1 MPLQDITNTGK
12 RPGDSAERLDASS
25 EGRKRRRSARLRAL
39 ELPAGSNDDTDSD
52 SGPARERVAPSL
64 PRLDLDTSIEDQL
77 ARLVSLIRAFR
88 ASAGFQPSSWQLEA
102 ALRLL
107 HGWDGLVSAAT
118 GFGKSPIWEMVA
130 LAAPDSTILVVCPL
144 LALEADQLR
153 KYRGTQLQAVSL
165 GEVATAPLTSGS
177 SSSNKTDLRR
187 QHVRDCLIRQRPNLV
202 FASPETL
209 IDNPV
214 VRSVLK
220 DESFRSK
227 LLAIVVDEA
236 HIVQTWGLTP
246 AGKNALPF
254 RPAFSKI
261 QTLRARLGSHLP
273 VLAVSATLPQ
283 SCVQAVLA
291 LLDFG
296 HRNIF
301 AIDAGVE
308 RANVAYALLPL
319 SSPVCTYEDLLRLFP
334 STIVHP
340 QDIPKTL
347 IYMPTRASTYEVA
360 QQLQDRF
367 AALGPSFRDAVRPFT
382 SLSSASYKSDTLLRA
397 FCAGG
402 PTRVLVAT
410 EAAGLGLDIPDIA
423 RVVQYTLPHSL
434 LDPAQHF
441 GREMRS
447 KDKPALAILLA
458 QPWTVLDT
466 ADQPLSTAQQRRS
479 DLDKGLQ
486 RITIADVCMRTTL
499 VQGAGLG
506 LDRVRKSLPLLREVD
521 GGLATLEEQLTRLPL
536 TDAHHLALSEH
547 SLPPAAPADFCCTS
561 CSPRCRKDVLF
572 SPPTDTSSTGRRDED
587 RSSRQTARVPSA
599 PPAHRSF
606 LPAQRSLKTALD
618 EWLLQARQQRLVSS
632 HMSSRALLPA
642 EVGERLLASS
652 SRFLATYRR
661 GQVTTSAMLQATLG
675 SAARFVVSP
684 AVLDALASVI
694 NTWTPSFARRHT
706 ELMEHISSSGAYLD
720 NPAPRSRQATQTQAL

>member
-1 MPLQDITNTGK
+1 MSLERAQHLLDLEHETRRRRSLARVVSIMPLQDIINTGK
-12 RPGDSAERLDASS
+12 DLVIPPKGSM
-25 EGRKRRRSARLRAL
+25 RLR
-39 ELPAGSNDDTDSD
+39 
-52 SGPARERVAPSL
+52 RVESAAAAPVYVLSSS
-64 PRLDLDTSIEDQL
+64 PRAATTTLTPTVVQL
-77 ARLVSLIRAFR
+77 ASVLLHQLAPLVSLIRAFR
-88 ASAGFQPSSWQLEA
+88 ASAGFKPSSWQLEA

-118 GFGKSPIWEMVA
+118 GF
-130 LAAPDSTILVVCPL
+130 DSTILVVCPL

-153 KYRGTQLQAVSL
+153 KYRGKQLQAVSL

-177 SSSNKTDLRR
+177 SSSNKADLRR
-187 QHVRDCLIRQRPNLV
+187 HVRDCLIRQRPNLV

-214 VRSVLK
+214 VQSVLK
-220 DESFRSK
+220 DESFRSR
-227 LLAIVVDEA
+227 LLAMVVDEA

-283 SCVQAVLA
+283 SCIQAVLP

-296 HRNIF
+296 HRNTF
-301 AIDAGVE
+301 AINAGVD

-334 STIVHP
+334 STIVNP

-347 IYMPTRASTYEVA
+347 IYMPTRAGTYEVA
-360 QQLQDRF
+360 QQLQERF
-367 AALGPSFRDAVRPFT
+367 AAIGPSFRDAVRPFT

-397 FCAGG
+397 ICAGG

-410 EAAGLGLDIPDIA
+410 EAAGLGLDISDIA
-423 RVVQYTLPHSL
+423 RVVQYTLPYSL
-434 LDPAQHF
+434 LDLAQHF
-441 GREMRS
+441 GRAMRS

-479 DLDKGLQ
+479 DLGKGLQ

-499 VQGAGLG
+499 VQGASLG
-506 LDRVRKSLPLLREVD
+506 LDSVRKSLPLLREVEV
-521 GGLATLEEQLTRLPL
+521 GLATLEEQLTRLQL
-536 TDAHHLALSEH
+536 TDVHHLALSEH
-547 SLPPAAPADFCCTS
+547 SLPPTAPADF
-561 CSPRCRKDVLF
+561 
-572 SPPTDTSSTGRRDED
+572 
-587 RSSRQTARVPSA
+587 
-599 PPAHRSF
+599 
-606 LPAQRSLKTALD
+606 
-618 EWLLQARQQRLVSS
+618 
-632 HMSSRALLPA
+632 
-642 EVGERLLASS
+642 
-652 SRFLATYRR
+652 
-661 GQVTTSAMLQATLG
+661 
-675 SAARFVVSP
+675 
-684 AVLDALASVI
+684 
-694 NTWTPSFARRHT
+694 
-706 ELMEHISSSGAYLD
+706 
-720 NPAPRSRQATQTQAL
+720 

>member
-39 ELPAGSNDDTDSD
+39 ELPAGSNDDNDSD
-52 SGPARERVAPSL
+52 SGPAREH
-64 PRLDLDTSIEDQL
+64 QL

-118 GFGKSPIWEMVA
+118 GFRKSLIWEMVA

-177 SSSNKTDLRR
+177 SSNKTDLRR
-187 QHVRDCLIRQRPNLV
+187 HHRPNLV

-214 VRSVLK
+214 VQSVLK
-220 DESFRSK
+220 DESFRSR

-283 SCVQAVLA
+283 SCIQAVLP

-296 HRNIF
+296 HRNTF
-301 AIDAGVE
+301 AINAGVE

-319 SSPVCTYEDLLRLFP
+319 SSPVCTYEDILQLFP
-334 STIVHP
+334 STIVNP

-347 IYMPTRASTYEVA
+347 IYMPTRAGTYEVA
-360 QQLQDRF
+360 QQLQERF

-382 SLSSASYKSDTLLRA
+382 SLSSSSYKSDTLLRA

-410 EAAGLGLDIPDIA
+410 EAAGLGLDISDIA
-423 RVVQYTLPHSL
+423 RVVQYTLPYSL
-434 LDPAQHF
+434 LDLAQHF
-441 GREMRS
+441 GRAMRS

-458 QPWTVLDT
+458 QPWT
-466 ADQPLSTAQQRRS
+466 PLSTAQQRRS

-506 LDRVRKSLPLLREVD
+506 LDSVRKSLPLLREVE

-536 TDAHHLALSEH
+536 TDAHHLA
-547 SLPPAAPADFCCTS
+547 SLPPTAPADFCCTS
-561 CSPRCRKDVLF
+561 FSPRCRKDVLL
-572 SPPTDTSSTGRRDED
+572 SPPTDTSSTGRRDEN
-587 RSSRQTARVPSA
+587 RSSRKTARVPSA

-632 HMSSRALLPA
+632 QMSSRALLPA
-642 EVGERLLASS
+642 QVGERLLASS

-661 GQVTTSAMLQATLG
+661 GKVTTSAMLQATLG

-706 ELMEHISSSGAYLD
+706 ELMEYISSSGAYLD
-720 NPAPRSRQATQTQAL
+720 NPAPRSRQVTQTQAL